1 MGLGR
6 VGLLVFLALVLG
18 GGVEGKGEKESGK
31 PFVNF
36 VLLGAT
42 GDLSAKYLWKGLY
55 ALHQQDIPNLNFRI
69 YGTARAP
76 PGPGRRKIREYID
89 RIPCEGSQCAHLKD
103 FSDSIEYFQLKTTDQ
118 WTSICQKL
126 NATGG
131 KDGTLEQS
139 RIFYLAIP
147 PFAYDFVAHQIHRQ
161 CRPANPSAS
170 LRVAFEKPFGHNYN
184 SAQTLAKQLKEL
196 FLENE
201 MLHVDHYLGKPVIRD
216 LLEIRRQN
224 PNLFNRRHVKRV
236 DIVVREAIDV
246 KGRTNFYN
254 SVGVIRDVLQVT
266 FLSSLKPLN
275 PSQMVLAGRY
285 QGYDSHVHSE
295 NGGPPY
301 MPTFASAALTI
312 SDPQSSWYGVP
323 FVLTS
328 GKSTGLRES
337 YIRVTLFPDRE
348 NAEKKAD
355 ALHHWYGRMEIQ
367 GKSWRR
373 EAEDSWK
380 FHGPAKPY
388 DHLIQ
393 ALISGNRASF
403 AQTSSLLAS
412 CRVWDSNIS
421 ASEISPQNSLYLYQP
436 QDLTESVISITE
448 DGILQLQ
455 RKSSASRS
463 LHDGFYQP
471 QDLTESVI
479 SITEDG
485 ILQLQRKSAASR
497 SLHDGL

>member
-1 MGLGR
+1 M
-6 VGLLVFLALVLG
+6 
-18 GGVEGKGEKESGK
+18 
-31 PFVNF
+31 
-36 VLLGAT
+36 
-42 GDLSAKYLWKGLY
+42 SAKYLWKGLY
-55 ALHQQDIPNLNFRI
+55 ALHQQDIPNLNFRV

-131 KDGTLEQS
+131 KDGTLEKS

-147 PFAYDFVAHQIHRQ
+147 PFAYDFVARQIHRQ

-254 SVGVIRDVLQVT
+254 SVGVIRDVLQNHATEMLCLIGADIPTYYKSEEEKMALWERNKVT

-348 NAEKKAD
+348 NAEKKAGEKLRPQRCSPPLD
-355 ALHHWYGRMEIQ
+355 GKSDRWATCIGKGVLFYIQGEGKKAQINGLQMEIQ

-412 CRVWDSNIS
+412 WRVWDGIIS
-421 ASEISPQNSLYLYQP
+421 AGETSPQNSSHFIYQP

-463 LHDGFYQP
+463 LHDG
-471 QDLTESVI
+471 L
-479 SITEDG
+479 
-485 ILQLQRKSAASR
+485 
-497 SLHDGL
+497 